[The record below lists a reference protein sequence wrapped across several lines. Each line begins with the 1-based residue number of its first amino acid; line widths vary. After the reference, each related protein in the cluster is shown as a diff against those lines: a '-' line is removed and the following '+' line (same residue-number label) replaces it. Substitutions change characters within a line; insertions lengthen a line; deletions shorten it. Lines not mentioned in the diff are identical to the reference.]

1 MSYNVVFTIFR
12 IEKKVMPVPENLPS
26 ALASWEF
33 IQLILRRS
41 SSSQGADFFFFP
53 EDILVMGLIIITL
66 FNSTLF
72 FERTEEFFKNNIW
85 FLYGNL

>member
-41 SSSQGADFFFFP
+41 SSSQGADFFSV
-53 EDILVMGLIIITL
+53 DILVMGLIIITL
-66 FNSTLF
+66 FNSILF
-72 FERTEEFFKNNIW
+72 FERTEEFF
-85 FLYGNL
+85 